1 MPKKGRRA
9 APYPGRIAEAD
20 RAWIR
25 FVGLWTP
32 THRKDK
38 Q

>member
-9 APYPGRIAEAD
+9 APYPGRIAEAA
-20 RAWIR
+20 RAANR
-25 FVGLWTP
+25 FIGLWTP